1 MRKVRARLRRATRVR
16 SKIRGLTVFR
26 LTVHRT
32 PRHIYAQV
40 VDKIGKV
47 FAFASTVDLEV
58 KEKIN
63 YAGNVK
69 AAEVVGECVAKR
81 ALKAGVE
88 VVAFDRSG
96 FRYHGRVKALAES
109 ARKNGLKF

>member
-81 ALKAGVE
+81 A
-88 VVAFDRSG
+88 
-96 FRYHGRVKALAES
+96 FRIPCNLFQGAILQDKIHLDLLYLLLVLFS
-109 ARKNGLKF
+109 